1 MRASSTGSAHV
12 GRVFAER
19 YRVIQL
25 LAHGGAADVLLAER
39 LGSAERVALKV
50 LRREHLGTT
59 ALLRFE
65 REALAASRVR
75 HPHVLSAHALER
87 LEDGTPFY
95 SMELLVGLDLADTLA
110 YRGALEAVRA
120 VRIAAAVAEGLAA
133 AHALGIVH
141 RDVKPE
147 NVFLVHAADGREV
160 PKLIDFGLA
169 SLLDEPARSEANLR
183 ITAKH
188 SVVGTPEYMAPEQAE
203 GAPAHPSA
211 DVYSLGVVL
220 YELLA
225 GRAPFVGASYP
236 AIAHQHR
243 AAPVPPLRSLNPMFR
258 APSGLEAVVARAL
271 EKQPARRFETAG
283 DMARALRA
291 LDR

>member
-1 MRASSTGSAHV
+1 VLAQ
-12 GRVFAER
+12 R

-39 LGSAERVALKV
+39 LDSAERVALKV
-50 LRREHLGTT
+50 LRREPPSGTAST
-59 ALLRFE
+59 ALRRFE
-65 REALAASRVR
+65 REAFVASRIR
-75 HPHVLSAHALER
+75 HPHVLAGQALER

-95 SMELLVGLDLADTLA
+95 AMELLVGLDLGDTLA
-110 YRGALEAVRA
+110 YRGALDPARA
-120 VRIAAAVAEGLAA
+120 VRIAVAVAEGLAA

-169 SLLDEPARSEANLR
+169 SLVGEATSVDGNLR

-188 SVVGTPEYMAPEQAE
+188 TVVGTPEYMAPEQAK

-211 DVYSLGVVL
+211 DIYALGVLL

-225 GRAPFVGASYP
+225 GRAPFVGASY
-236 AIAHQHR
+236 AFIAHQHD
-243 AAPVPPLRSLNPMFR
+243 AAPVPPLRSLNPMLR
-258 APSGLEAVVARAL
+258 APSGLEAVVMRAL
-271 EKQPARRFETAG
+271 EKQPALRFATAG
-283 DMARALRA
+283 DLARALR
-291 LDR
+291 DVDP